1 MKIAPRQVTVRELVS
16 GYRDDGEGGV
26 VGYDGRLDI
35 RPPFQREF
43 VYKHKQREAVVRT
56 VMSGFPLNVMYWAD
70 RDDGTFEIIDGQQR
84 TISIAQYV
92 HGDFSLD
99 GRYFHSLQADEQG
112 RVLDYELTI
121 YACTGTDSEKLAW
134 FKVINIAGETLRAQ
148 ELRNAVY
155 AGPWLADARA
165 HFSRPNGPAQGLGS
179 PYLSGSP
186 IRQDYLE
193 TVLKWISGG
202 GIEEYMSAQQHEPD
216 AGELWHYFRSV
227 IDWTQATF
235 PKKRASM
242 KSVDW
247 GPLYGQHHERND
259 LDPARLEAEV
269 AKLHKDDDVKRKPG
283 IYPYVLTRDEKHLN
297 IRAFTSS
304 MRETA
309 YERQAGIC
317 ARCEEHFDL
326 DVMEADHI
334 DPWSAGGKT
343 TPENCQ
349 MLCRPC
355 NRRKGAR

>member
-1 MKIAPRQVTVRELVS
+1 MKIAPRQVTVGELVS
-16 GYRDDGEGGV
+16 DYRDDGEGGV
-26 VGYDGRLDI
+26 VGYGGRLDI

-43 VYKHKQREAVVRT
+43 VYKDKQREAVVRT
-56 VMSGFPLNVMYWAD
+56 VMRGFPLNVMYRAD
-70 RDDGTFEIIDGQQR
+70 REDGTFEIIDGQQR

-99 GRYFHSLQADEQG
+99 GRYFHSLQADEQDEI
-112 RVLDYELTI
+112 LDYELTI

-134 FKVINIAGETLRAQ
+134 FKVINIAGETLRPQ

-202 GIEEYMSAQQHEPD
+202 GIEEYMSAHKHEPD

-227 IDWTQATF
+227 IDWTRATF
-235 PKKRASM
+235 PKKRKGM

-247 GPLYGQHHERND
+247 GPLYEQHHEND

-304 MRETA
+304 MREAA

-317 ARCEEHFDL
+317 ARCGEHFDL
-326 DVMEADHI
+326 GVMEADHI
-334 DPWSAGGKT
+334 DPWSAGGRT